1 MLYIREDVHACTGVV
16 YQEAPG
22 DVPALDWLRRLQR
35 TDRRGYAKCVARV
48 QRLAELGHEL
58 RRPETD
64 FLRDGIHELRARR
77 GRVQCRILYFFHG
90 KEIAVLAG
98 GLSKEG
104 QVPDGDIDRALQRKV
119 AFEEDPSTHTFVMEL

>member
-1 MLYIREDVHACTGVV
+1 MPRTGVV
-16 YQEAPG
+16 FYQEAPG

-58 RRPETD
+58 RRPEVD

-77 GRVQCRILYFFHG
+77 GRVQYRILYFFHG
-90 KEIAVLAG
+90 EEVAVLAA

-104 QVPDGDIDRALQRKV
+104 QVRDGDIDRALQRKV
-119 AFEEDPSTHTFVMEL
+119 AFEADPSARTFVMEL